1 MTSFKMVHRLSP
13 ALFLLYIGPA
23 SASGGADDL
32 NTAFVATLGQPAPVV
47 RHLAGP
53 AAHTFWGNT
62 LDGEIDITLSLE
74 PQFLVP
80 LGGARYALLIH
91 ETTRTLAG
99 GAPLNAVTVAYLDR
113 TDGGWA
119 VEHVWFE
126 AGGLGLAGN
135 EGQEIKSF
143 GAAPL
148 YFGHIQWCG
157 SDSCSET
164 MAVLALD
171 PAGPKAL
178 GEIKGRAVY
187 PVDFPDIMHID
198 CESTNYTATVGPPT
212 SRQNRFSI
220 TYEGWTAPVGKMLPR
235 HKFRL
240 TADAVVSGS
249 ELVTGLKTPDCMR

>member
-1 MTSFKMVHRLSP
+1 MTSIKMAHRLSP

-32 NTAFVATLGQPAPVV
+32 NTAFIATLGQPAPVV
-47 RHLAGP
+47 CHLAGP

-91 ETTRTLAG
+91 ETTRLLGG

-113 TDGGWA
+113 IDGGWA

-135 EGQEIKSF
+135 EG
-143 GAAPL
+143 L
-148 YFGHIQWCG
+148 
-157 SDSCSET
+157 
-164 MAVLALD
+164 LAR
-171 PAGPKAL
+171 GVNSN
-178 GEIKGRAVY
+178 ISRRA
-187 PVDFPDIMHID
+187 F
-198 CESTNYTATVGPPT
+198 E
-212 SRQNRFSI
+212 QQL
-220 TYEGWTAPVGKMLPR
+220 KMLG
-235 HKFRL
+235 FR
-240 TADAVVSGS
+240 D
-249 ELVTGLKTPDCMR
+249 TGIISDDESV